1 MDRSRLDLG
10 VSLNFWQWNYRN
22 LEQNTTRSK
31 RRSSNSG
38 GIFDAPAKQKELA
51 VLEEKI
57 SSPGFW
63 DDQAAAQRVV
73 QQRSRLEKALG
84 QQESFETGISD
95 AEVLFEFAE
104 TDEASA
110 GELAELIEK
119 LDRDVTA
126 AETESLLSGETDANN
141 AICSIQA
148 GAGGTD
154 AQDFAQML
162 LRMYIRWAERK
173 GFKVELLDE
182 QAGSEAGI
190 KSATF
195 RVEGDYA
202 YGLLAAEAG
211 VHRLVRISPFNSGG
225 SRETSFASMF
235 VSPEIDENIEV
246 NIEDK
251 DLRVDTYRS
260 SGAGGQHVNVTD
272 SAVRIT
278 HLPTGIVVTCQN
290 QRSQLQNRMVAMQV
304 LRSKLYELELE
315 KRRSDAAE
323 LESTKM
329 DISFGSQIR
338 NYVLHPYRLVKDTR
352 TKFEVTDVDSVLD
365 GAIDEFIKE
374 FLLFKKGIK
383 SPATTD

>member
-1 MDRSRLDLG
+1 M
-10 VSLNFWQWNYRN
+10 
-22 LEQNTTRSK
+22 
-31 RRSSNSG
+31 G
-38 GIFDAPAKQKELA
+38 GFFDAPAKLAEL
-51 VLEEKI
+51 ERSEKI
-57 SSPGFW
+57 ISEPGFW
-63 DDQAAAQRVV
+63 DDPEAAQKVV
-73 QQRSRLEKALG
+73 QRRSFVEKALAR
-84 QQESFETGISD
+84 QQAFETGVSD
-95 AEVLFEFAE
+95 AEVLFEFAAE
-104 TDEASA
+104 DAES
-110 GELAELIEK
+110 EAELRKLIER
-119 LDRDVTA
+119 LETEVDLA
-126 AETESLLSGETDANN
+126 QTESLLSGETDANN

-162 LRMYIRWAERK
+162 LRMYLRWAEKK
-173 GFKVELLDE
+173 GFKVEILDE
-182 QAGSEAGI
+182 QSGSEAGM

-195 RVEGDYA
+195 RVIGDYA
-202 YGLLAAEAG
+202 YGLLATEAG

-260 SGAGGQHVNVTD
+260 TGAGGQHVNTTD

-278 HLPTGIVVTCQN
+278 HIPTGIVVTCQN
-290 QRSQLQNRMVAMQV
+290 QRSQIQNRAVAMQV

-315 KRRSDAAE
+315 KRREGAAE
-323 LESTKM
+323 LEASKQ

-352 TKFEVTDVDSVLD
+352 TKHETSDVDAVLD
-365 GAIDEFIKE
+365 GDIDEFIKE
-374 FLLFKKGIK
+374 FLLYKKAGVSSI
-383 SPATTD
+383 

>member
-1 MDRSRLDLG
+1 M
-10 VSLNFWQWNYRN
+10 
-22 LEQNTTRSK
+22 
-31 RRSSNSG
+31 G
-38 GIFDAPAKQKELA
+38 GFFDAPRKETELEKLERQISEPDFWNDQERAQK
-51 VLEEKI
+51 I
-57 SSPGFW
+57 
-63 DDQAAAQRVV
+63 V
-73 QQRSRLEKALG
+73 QERSRIERALQAQEK
-84 QQESFETGISD
+84 FETAISD
-95 AEVLFEFAE
+95 AEVLLEFAE
-104 TDEASA
+104 TDEKSLKELQELLENLDEEVSA
-110 GELAELIEK
+110 A
-119 LDRDVTA
+119 T
-126 AETESLLSGETDANN
+126 TEALLSGKTDANN

-154 AQDFAQML
+154 AQDFAEML
-162 LRMYIRWAERK
+162 LRMYLRWAERK
-173 GFKVELLDE
+173 GFKVEVLDE

-195 RVEGDYA
+195 RVEGEYA
-202 YGLLAAEAG
+202 YGLLATEAG

-225 SRETSFASMF
+225 SRETSFASLF

-246 NIEDK
+246 EINEK

-290 QRSQLQNRMVAMQV
+290 QRSQIQNRAVAMQV

-315 KRRSDAAE
+315 KRKEETAD
-323 LESTKM
+323 LEANKQ

-352 TKFEVTDVDSVLD
+352 TKYEQTDVEAVLD

-374 FLLFKKGIK
+374 FLLWKKSGQVA
-383 SPATTD
+383 SA

>member
-1 MDRSRLDLG
+1 MSERSRIERAL
-10 VSLNFWQWNYRN
+10 Q
-22 LEQNTTRSK
+22 
-31 RRSSNSG
+31 
-38 GIFDAPAKQKELA
+38 AQK
-51 VLEEKI
+51 
-57 SSPGFW
+57 
-63 DDQAAAQRVV
+63 D
-73 QQRSRLEKALG
+73 
-84 QQESFETGISD
+84 FETGVSD
-95 AEVLFEFAE
+95 ADVLFEFAE
-104 TDEASA
+104 TDADSRS
-110 GELAELIEK
+110 ELESLIAK
-119 LDRDVTA
+119 LEREVTA
-126 AETESLLSGETDANN
+126 AEIQSLLSGETDANN

-162 LRMYIRWAERK
+162 LRMYLRWAERK
-173 GFKVELLDE
+173 GFKAEILDE
-182 QAGSEAGI
+182 QSGSEAGI

-202 YGLLAAEAG
+202 YGLLATEAG

-246 NIEDK
+246 DIQDK
-251 DLRVDTYRS
+251 DLRIDTYRS

-278 HLPTGIVVTCQN
+278 HLPTNIVVTCQN
-290 QRSQLQNRMVAMQV
+290 QRSQIQNRAVAMQV

-315 KRRSDAAE
+315 KRRADTAD
-323 LESTKM
+323 LEASKM

-352 TKFEVTDVDSVLD
+352 TKFEVTDVDAVLAGD
-365 GAIDEFIKE
+365 IDDFIKE
-374 FLLFKKGIK
+374 FLLYKKSNK
-383 SPATTD
+383 